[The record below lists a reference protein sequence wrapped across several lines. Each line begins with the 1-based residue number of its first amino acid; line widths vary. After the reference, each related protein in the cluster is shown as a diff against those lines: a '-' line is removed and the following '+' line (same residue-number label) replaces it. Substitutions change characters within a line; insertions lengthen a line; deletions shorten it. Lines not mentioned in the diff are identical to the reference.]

1 MQKNQK
7 IQPNKRRIATSIIV
21 KASLLAT
28 ISIILTRFLSPMIPL
43 GGVPALRI
51 GFGSIPLIL
60 SGMMFGPVVG
70 AITGVVADLAGV
82 LINPQGSFFPGFTL
96 SSALFGVIS
105 GLLFFKLKIHK
116 LKTNFNFINALVMVI
131 FAIAMFGYMFAEDL
145 IIFEGGLPIANDPYA
160 LPVSV
165 MILVAALIFIFMPFA
180 FGKWF
185 KVHETGVGYDKIA
198 FIVNVTYIII
208 SLMLNTLWLSMM
220 FDKGFMLLLPGR
232 IIAAIAIIPI
242 YTIIIYTLGRYIDL
256 TENK

>member
-1 MQKNQK
+1 MQNNSTK
-7 IQPNKRRIATSIIV
+7 KRISTSVLV

-28 ISIILTRFLSPMIPL
+28 ISIVLTRFLSPMILL
-43 GGVPALRI
+43 GGIPALRI
-51 GFGSIPLIL
+51 GFGSIPLIM
-60 SGMMFGPVVG
+60 SGMMFGPVIG

-96 SSALFGVIS
+96 SSALYGVIS
-105 GLLFFKLKIHK
+105 GLLYQNLKIHK
-116 LKTNFNFINALVMVI
+116 LKINFNLINALVMVV
-131 FAIAMFGYMFAEDL
+131 FALAMFGYMFAEEI
-145 IIFEGGLPIANDPYA
+145 IIFENGLPIANDPYA

-165 MILVAALIFIFMPFA
+165 MIIVAALIFIFMPFV

-185 KVHETGVGYDKIA
+185 KDHETGVRYDKIA
-198 FIVNVTYIII
+198 FNVNVTYVII
-208 SLMLNTLWLSMM
+208 SLLLNTLWLSMM

-242 YTIIIYTLGRYIDL
+242 YTIIIYTLGRYINL